1 MQDTNATNPPSDG
14 SGLDAAAAAFET
26 LLSGTPAKEPIK
38 KASPSAEADA
48 PLEDEAEAL
57 RVSDEAETQA
67 EDGEEGSPN
76 EASADDEATD
86 EDGEPEDGDAEK
98 ADTYTVVVNG
108 QEVEVSLDELK
119 NGYSRTSDYTRK
131 AQAVAEERR
140 AAQAERQAIEQER
153 QTYAQLLPALQQRLE
168 AMAAQEPDWNRL
180 YNEDPLEY
188 VRQKDAWREHKEQ
201 INAARSEQG
210 RIAQIA
216 QQEQA
221 QRLKSHIDQQRQLM
235 LEAIPAWKDQKRFD
249 ADRVAIRNYGK
260 KLGFSDEELSSASDH
275 RAILALHKAAQY
287 DRLMSKQ
294 NVPAQRTNA
303 PAAIKPGS
311 QSRVPRP
318 VSDLSKAKQ
327 RLSRSGDI
335 KDAAAVFDK
344 LFS

>member
-26 LLSGTPAKEPIK
+26 MLSGTPAKEPIK
-38 KASPSAEADA
+38 KALPSAEADA

-57 RVSDEAETQA
+57 MVSDEAETQA
-67 EDGEEGSPN
+67 EDGGEGPLT
-76 EASADDEATD
+76 EASDEDEATA

-98 ADTYTVVVNG
+98 PEAYTVVING

-119 NGYSRTSDYTRK
+119 NGYSRTADYTRK

-153 QTYAQLLPALQQRLE
+153 NTYAQLLPALQQRLE
-168 AMAAQEPDWNRL
+168 AMATQEPDWNRL
-180 YNEDPLEY
+180 YAEDPLEY

-201 INAARSEQG
+201 INAARAEQA
-210 RIAQIA
+210 RLSQIT

-221 QRLKSHIDQQRQLM
+221 QMLRSHLDQQRQLM

-249 ADRVAIRNYGK
+249 ADRVAIRDYGK
-260 KLGFSDEELSSASDH
+260 KLGFSDEELSSATDH

-287 DRLMSKQ
+287 DRLMNKQ
-294 NVPAQRTNA
+294 NVPAQRNNA

-327 RLSRSGDI
+327 RLSRSGEL
-335 KDAAAVFDK
+335 KDAAAVFEK